1 MKKFTY
7 PLLAMAVVGAII
19 SGILLI
25 QHYYPAARIGII
37 SCGQGIINPC
47 LSLAQSGYATLFTI
61 PVAAYGLLWYL
72 IALFVLLIA
81 DYAGGRYYAYALAL
95 LLPLSLIAIAT
106 DAALGIILVIL
117 GILCPLCIAT
127 YVLNGS
133 ILVLAFLWYRS
144 SKKEEGFSIQGALRE
159 LFTAEP
165 TSDRKA
171 FYSAFILFLFLLFF
185 AIFATS
191 HIMKVKTEGVKMPE
205 DKTAAFLSNFYRSP
219 VEKINFPDTGIVLGN
234 PKANVT
240 IVAFTDFLC
249 SACYEFYRVETLI
262 FSKYRDRVKT
272 VYYHY
277 PLDQACNSNANRTVY
292 KNSCIAARAFTAA
305 SEGGIVEEYILRHF
319 ADYQNTHKR
328 YDQGLAIAAF
338 NQISAGARKG
348 LDANRFLAMMNS
360 ESTTQRLQEH
370 INLAKQLK
378 INATPTLFI
387 GGRRLVGFPPV
398 DILDSIIKNQLEGGK
413 GSE

>member
-7 PLLAMAVVGAII
+7 PLLALAILGAII

-25 QHYYPAARIGII
+25 QHYYPAAKIGII

-72 IALFVLLIA
+72 IALFILLIA
-81 DYAGGRYYAYALAL
+81 DYAEGRYHAYALAL
-95 LLPLSLIAIAT
+95 LLPLSLIAVAA
-106 DAALGIILVIL
+106 DVALGIMLVVL
-117 GILCPLCIAT
+117 GILCPFCIAT
-127 YVLNGS
+127 YLVNIC
-133 ILVLAFLWYRS
+133 ILVLLILWHRS
-144 SKKEEGFSIQGALRE
+144 SKKEEGFSLPGTLRE
-159 LFTAEP
+159 LVSAGP
-165 TSDRKA
+165 SPDRKA

-191 HIMKVKTEGVKMPE
+191 HIMKIKTEGAKLPE
-205 DKTAAFLSNFYRSP
+205 DKTASFLSNFYRSP
-219 VEKINFPDTGIVLGN
+219 VEKINLPDTGIVLGN
-234 PKANVT
+234 PKAEVT

-249 SACYEFYRVETLI
+249 SACYQFYQIETLI

-277 PLDQACNSNANRTVY
+277 PLDQACNGEMKRTVY
-292 KNSCIAARAFTAA
+292 KNSCIAARALTAA
-305 SEGGIVEEYILRHF
+305 SEGGIVEEYVLTHF
-319 ADYQNTHKR
+319 ADYQNTHTR
-328 YDQGLAIAAF
+328 YDQGMAIAAF
-338 NQISAGARKG
+338 NQIRPGARRG

-360 ESTTQRLQEH
+360 ESTSRRIQDH
-370 INLAKQLK
+370 ISLAKQLG

-387 GGRRLVGFPPV
+387 GGRRLVGVPPME
-398 DILDSIIKNQLEGGK
+398 ILDTIIKNELAGRK

>member
-7 PLLAMAVVGAII
+7 PLIALAIVGAII
-19 SGILLI
+19 SGMLLI
-25 QHYYPAARIGII
+25 QHYYPAAKIGII

-81 DYAGGRYYAYALAL
+81 DYAGGRYYALALAL
-95 LLPLSLIAIAT
+95 LFPLSIISV
-106 DAALGIILVIL
+106 AADMVLGFILVVL

-127 YVLNGS
+127 YLVNICMMVLV
-133 ILVLAFLWYRS
+133 ILWYRT
-144 SKKEEGFSIQGALRE
+144 SKKEEGFSLQGAIRE

-165 TSDRKA
+165 SPDRKA
-171 FYSAFILFLFLLFF
+171 FVSSFVLFLFLLFF

-191 HIMKVKTEGVKMPE
+191 HIMKIKTEGVKMPE
-205 DKTAAFLSNFYRSP
+205 DKTASFLSNFYRSP
-219 VEKINFPDTGIVLGN
+219 VEKINFPDTGVVLGN
-234 PKANVT
+234 PKADVT

-249 SACYEFYRVETLI
+249 SACYEFYRIETLV
-262 FSKYRDRVKT
+262 FSKYRGRVKT

-277 PLDQACNSNANRTVY
+277 PLDQSCNGEVKRTVY

-319 ADYQNTHKR
+319 ADYQNTHSR

-338 NQISAGARKG
+338 NQIGAGARKG

-360 ESTTQRLQEH
+360 EATTRRIQEH
-370 INLAKQLK
+370 IGLAKQLK

-387 GGRRLVGFPPV
+387 GGRRLVGVPPME
-398 DILDSIIKNQLEGGK
+398 ILDSIIKNQLDGSK